1 MLNYIRAD
9 YKRVISRIPRI
20 VFVLLY
26 QAAFVI
32 FVLIKHNR
40 AAGNYTSVT
49 LIDNASTL
57 FGTWFIVVVCL
68 IDFIQS
74 FSFDFRAKTIQVAL
88 GIGISRRDVIL
99 SKLAQ
104 TALVM
109 LTDFIITFGTF
120 CILAAVLGLPLA
132 GHQLNFV
139 LCTGLGIVALAICS
153 VALLLPLVFRT
164 QNMLLSMVGY
174 LFLSTGWITSWV
186 RDLSRMGPEFIARLQ
201 LEKYCYD
208 KCIALVQSNAIQ
220 HTFQLW
226 PVIGAIAWFTLGIY
240 ITWLAFR
247 KMELDF

>member
-1 MLNYIRAD
+1 MLNYILAD
-9 YKRVISRIPRI
+9 YKRVYTRIQHI
-20 VFVLLY
+20 VLVVLY
-26 QAAFVI
+26 QAVFI
-32 FVLIKHNR
+32 GFILFKHAR
-40 AAGNYTSVT
+40 FAGTYTSVT
-49 LIDNASTL
+49 LVDNSTHFYATWLLVIL
-57 FGTWFIVVVCL
+57 FL
-68 IDFIQS
+68 ADFIQS
-74 FSFDFRAKTIQVAL
+74 FSFDFRANTIQVAL

-139 LCTGLGIVALAICS
+139 LCTGLGTVALAICS

-174 LFLSTGWITSWV
+174 LFLSTGWITGWV

-226 PVIGAIAWFTLGIY
+226 PVIGAIAWFALGVY

>member
-1 MLNYIRAD
+1 MLNYILAD
-9 YKRVISRIPRI
+9 YKRVLTRVPHVIL
-20 VFVLLY
+20 VVLY
-26 QAAFVI
+26 QAVFI
-32 FVLIKHNR
+32 GFILFKYWR
-40 AAGNYTSVT
+40 FAGTYTSVT
-49 LIDNASTL
+49 LVDH
-57 FGTWFIVVVCL
+57 GTHFYATWLLIIICL
-68 IDFIQS
+68 ADFVQS

-99 SKLAQ
+99 AKLAQ

-109 LTDFIITFGTF
+109 LTDFVITFVNF

-139 LCTGLGIVALAICS
+139 LCCGLGTVALAISS
-153 VALLLPLVFRT
+153 VSLLLPLVFRT
-164 QNMLLSMVGY
+164 QNMLMAMVGY

-186 RDLSRMGPEFIARLQ
+186 RDLSRLGPEFIARLE

-208 KCIALVQSNAIQ
+208 KCIGLVQSNAIQ

-226 PVIGAIAWFTLGIY
+226 PVIGSIAWFVFGIY
-240 ITWLAFR
+240 LTWLAFR

>member
-1 MLNYIRAD
+1 MLNYILAD

-57 FGTWFIVVVCL
+57 FGTWFIIVVCL

-88 GIGISRRDVIL
+88 GIGISRLNVIL
-99 SKLAQ
+99 AKLAQ
-104 TALVM
+104 TAMVM
-109 LTDFIITFGTF
+109 LTDLVVTFTTFG
-120 CILAAVLGLPLA
+120 ILAAVFGTPLA
-132 GHQLNFV
+132 GHQLNYIICHG
-139 LCTGLGIVALAICS
+139 LCSVALSVCT

-164 QNMLLSMVGY
+164 QNMVMSMVGY
-174 LFLSTGWITSWV
+174 FLLASSMLTGLV
-186 RDLSRMGPEFIARLQ
+186 RELSRLGPEFIARLE
-201 LEKYCYD
+201 LEKFCYD
-208 KCIALVQSNAIQ
+208 SSIQLVQTNAIQ

-226 PVIGAIAWFTLGIY
+226 PVIVSIAWFALGIY
-240 ITWLAFR
+240 LSWLSFR